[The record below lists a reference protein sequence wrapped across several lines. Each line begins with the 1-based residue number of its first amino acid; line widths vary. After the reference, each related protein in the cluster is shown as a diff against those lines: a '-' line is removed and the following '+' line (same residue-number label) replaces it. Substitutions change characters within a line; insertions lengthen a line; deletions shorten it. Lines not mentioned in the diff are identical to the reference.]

1 MERLYHS
8 STEQHRSG
16 FTHEEVRLGAGDC
29 LEVFESIDR
38 VTQPGQDAP
47 PLTQQLPQL
56 PQGEPIRVGRRE
68 GRGLHRRRRHVEHD
82 TIELPQ
88 PPPEP
93 TEGTYYVTPPAR
105 YDDFTSYS
113 YMSQHDGSSQFA
125 HPPHDYTPSCHGFDN
140 VPHEPSLSLGQGL
153 SGMNQSFYVP
163 DPPVTAT
170 HITPPF
176 YHPSLVTPPTPQHF
190 MHPWQDITMLSP
202 ASGGV
207 MYRPPH
213 PHTSEPP
220 GLGFNLNEAFNDE
233 ATSSEDHTDPR
244 WLPRKRWLYFLY

>member
-8 STEQHRSG
+8 STEQQSGG
-16 FTHEEVRLGAGDC
+16 FTREAVRIGTGDC

-38 VTQPGQDAP
+38 VTQTGRAAP

-56 PQGEPIRVGRRE
+56 QQRESVGVGRRE
-68 GRGLHRRRRHVEHD
+68 GRGLHRRRREVAHER
-82 TIELPQ
+82 IELPQ

-93 TEGTYYVTPPAR
+93 TQGTFYVTPPTPF
-105 YDDFTSYS
+105 DDFTPYT

-125 HPPHDYTPSCHGFDN
+125 HPPHDYSPSYHGFVN
-140 VPHEPSLSLGQGL
+140 VSHDPSPSFGPGL

-163 DPPVTAT
+163 DPPDPPPVTET
-170 HITPPF
+170 YITPPV
-176 YHPSLVTPPTPQHF
+176 YHPSSATPAAPQHF
-190 MHPWQDITMLSP
+190 VHPWQDLTMFSP

-207 MYRPPH
+207 MFRPPH
-213 PHTSEPP
+213 PNTSVPP

-233 ATSSEDHTDPR
+233 ASS
-244 WLPRKRWLYFLY
+244 